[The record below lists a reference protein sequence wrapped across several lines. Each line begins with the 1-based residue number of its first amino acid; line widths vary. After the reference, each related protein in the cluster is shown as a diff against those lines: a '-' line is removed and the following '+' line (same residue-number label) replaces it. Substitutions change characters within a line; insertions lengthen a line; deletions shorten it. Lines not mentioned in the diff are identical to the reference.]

1 MRLRATARRLQC
13 MDISMNTP
21 QAPNGPHAGWAQPAP
36 APKEKPIYKR
46 VWFIIVAAI
55 AGLAVLAVAVFAAV
69 VVADTREAT
78 RAIESCEQKAIEH
91 AKYPGGAKIIST
103 DVGELKT
110 LPNGNKTLP
119 VEGEIDMPN
128 AFGTPVR
135 YTYWCGLMMILKDG
149 TIINDEPLVL
159 PKN

>member
-1 MRLRATARRLQC
+1 MPLSVRNFADQPPFSGIPGNSCGDVRICEEPYSDHRSGSTSATAVTAMPSPRPVNP
-13 MDISMNTP
+13 SP
-21 QAPNGPHAGWAQPAP
+21 S
-36 APKEKPIYKR
+36 
-46 VWFIIVAAI
+46 
-55 AGLAVLAVAVFAAV
+55 V
-69 VVADTREAT
+69 VVADTRAAT
-78 RAIESCEQKAIEH
+78 RAIESCEQKAIEQ

-103 DVGELKT
+103 DVGELTT

-135 YTYWCGLMMILKDG
+135 HTYWCGLMMILEDG

>member
-1 MRLRATARRLQC
+1 
-13 MDISMNTP
+13 MDTNMNTQQP
-21 QAPNGPHAGWAQPAP
+21 PNGPQAGWAQPAP
-36 APKEKPIYKR
+36 TPEKKPIYKR

-55 AGLAVLAVAVFAAV
+55 AGLAMLAVAVFVAV

-78 RAIESCEQKAIEH
+78 RAIESCEQKAIEQ

-103 DVGELKT
+103 DVGEVKT

-159 PKN
+159 PKI

>member
-1 MRLRATARRLQC
+1 
-13 MDISMNTP
+13 MDTSMNTP
-21 QAPNGPHAGWAQPAP
+21 QPPNGPQVGWAQPAP
-36 APKEKPIYKR
+36 APEKKPIYKR
-46 VWFIIVAAI
+46 WWFWLIGVFT
-55 AGLAVLAVAVFAAV
+55 AVILIAVAVFAAV
-69 VVADTREAT
+69 VVEDTREAT

>member
-1 MRLRATARRLQC
+1 MTTHYPAV
-13 MDISMNTP
+13 P
-21 QAPNGPHAGWAQPAP
+21 VAP
-36 APKEKPIYKR
+36 AKKPIYKR
-46 VWFIIVAAI
+46 WWFWLIVVFAAVIII
-55 AGLAVLAVAVFAAV
+55 AVAVFASV
-69 VVADTREAT
+69 VVADTRAAT
-78 RAIESCEQKAIEH
+78 RAIESCEQKAIEQ

-103 DVGELKT
+103 DVGELTT

-135 YTYWCGLMMILKDG
+135 HTYWCGLMMILEDG

>member
-1 MRLRATARRLQC
+1 MT
-13 MDISMNTP
+13 TP
-21 QAPNGPHAGWAQPAP
+21 PSNRPLH
-36 APKEKPIYKR
+36 KR
-46 VWFIIVAAI
+46 WWFWLIIAFTTV
-55 AGLAVLAVAVFAAV
+55 VLIAVAVSTWV
-69 VVADTREAT
+69 VVADTRAAT
-78 RAIESCEQKAIEH
+78 RAIESCEQKAIEQ
-91 AKYPGGAKIIST
+91 AKYPGGAKIVST

-110 LPNGNKTLP
+110 LPNGNMTLP

-135 YTYWCGLMMILKDG
+135 HTYWCGLMMILDDG

>member
-1 MRLRATARRLQC
+1 
-13 MDISMNTP
+13 MDISMNTQQP
-21 QAPNGPHAGWAQPAP
+21 PNGPHAGWAQPAP
-36 APKEKPIYKR
+36 APKKKPIYKR

-55 AGLAVLAVAVFAAV
+55 AGLAMLAVAVFVAV

-78 RAIESCEQKAIEH
+78 RAIESCEQKAIEQ
-91 AKYPGGAKIIST
+91 AKYPGGATIVST
-103 DVGELKT
+103 DVGELTT

-135 YTYWCGLMMILKDG
+135 HTYWCGLMMILKDG